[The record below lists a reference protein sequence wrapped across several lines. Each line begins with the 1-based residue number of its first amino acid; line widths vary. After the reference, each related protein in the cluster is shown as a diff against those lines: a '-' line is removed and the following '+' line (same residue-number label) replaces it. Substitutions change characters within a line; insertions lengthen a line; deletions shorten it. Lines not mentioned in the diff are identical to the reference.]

1 MPTISSASVRLAT
14 TATDTVAPSTTS
26 TPLLRSR
33 PRAGQRREAALD
45 RELRWETEHLA
56 HGHLPS
62 ACLSSLALAKRPERC
77 AELVGEELRLLP
89 GCEVHALGDLVVVD
103 EVGIHRLGPG
113 PRSLVTLLWEALRR
127 RSRSPSWPATAS
139 PTWRSAPPSPSPG
152 AQRWRV
158 VDRLCEQSA
167 NHLLEARRLGMT
179 NLQLVERYSIS
190 LSSVKRILKRARG
203 T

>member
-33 PRAGQRREAALD
+33 PRAGQRREAPLD
-45 RELRWETEHLA
+45 RELRWETEHLS

-89 GCEVHALGDLVVVD
+89 GCQVAAPVDFVEVN
-103 EVGIHRLGPG
+103 EVGVGLLRPAARRLI
-113 PRSLVTLLWEALRR
+113 LLAGKDGRCNGDRDALRVEE
-127 RSRSPSWPATAS
+127 ATLVF
-139 PTWRSAPPSPSPG
+139 PI
-152 AQRWRV
+152 
-158 VDRLCEQSA
+158 
-167 NHLLEARRLGMT
+167 EARR
-179 NLQLVERYSIS
+179 
-190 LSSVKRILKRARG
+190 
-203 T
+203 